1 VKIWYILK
9 VFKVV
14 ENGNSDSKES
24 VDSSFVYFFTVILKY
39 FEDFFLVDCAAVVFF
54 SGKNWY
60 L

>member
-1 VKIWYILK
+1 MWYILK

-14 ENGNSDSKES
+14 ENGNSDSKER

-39 FEDFFLVDCAAVVFF
+39 FEDFFGWLRGSGFF